1 MKENK
6 LKSNFIFNNNGN
18 VNTRNKSIKLTEIK
32 NLYSINKSLN
42 FPNKIPSLNDNV
54 SKIRPLETEINT
66 FIKSNK
72 PTIYSVNKDKNL
84 ITNNQKSIG
93 IPSKILPKNCFTNY
107 ISNSR
112 KIRNSSAISNV
123 NKSKILLRK
132 SI

>member
-42 FPNKIPSLNDNV
+42 FPNKIPSLYDNV
-54 SKIRPLETEINT
+54 SKIRPIETEINT

-84 ITNNQKSIG
+84 ITNNQ
-93 IPSKILPKNCFTNY
+93 Y
-107 ISNSR
+107 
-112 KIRNSSAISNV
+112 
-123 NKSKILLRK
+123 
-132 SI
+132 